1 VERKELNRCL
11 ERLRKILEP
20 ENEVGL
26 MLLEI
31 VEMLMDRREEDDLLV
46 MQRVEN
52 ILNRPNKDWLE
63 NGL

>member
-1 VERKELNRCL
+1 MERKELNRCL